1 MNRPEPM
8 PTLPSGT
15 ADAVLDALPHPV
27 IMIADDG
34 RIANA
39 NAAAEAFF
47 EASLP
52 LLRRHTLNELVPFGS
67 PLLAL
72 IDQARSRG
80 SAVNE
85 YKVDLGTPRNPGER
99 LVDLHVAPL
108 PDRAD
113 HLVIMLQERTIAD
126 KMDRQLTHRGA
137 ARSVIALAAMLA
149 HEIKN
154 PLSGIRGA
162 AQLLEHSV
170 GDDDR
175 TLTRLICDET
185 DRIVKLVDRMEVF
198 SDERPVERESVN
210 IHAILE
216 HVKRLAQSGFARHI
230 KFVEEYDPSLPPVLA
245 NRDQLIQVFL
255 NLVKNAAEAIGDD
268 ASDGEIHLSTAFR
281 PGVRLSLPGHKT
293 RVSLPLEFCVR
304 DNGPGVPDDL
314 LPHLFDPFVTTKA
327 SGSGL
332 GLALVAKIVGDHG
345 GIIECESQSRRT
357 TFRVLMPIYLGD
369 GAEPGGVDLKGMPM
383 PAGNILVADDDAAIR
398 TVLNQALSRA
408 GYEVRSTS
416 NAATLWRWVSQ
427 GDGDL
432 VITDVVMPD
441 ENAFDLLPRIKKVRP
456 ELPVIIMSAQ
466 NTFMTAVRASER
478 GAYEYLPKP
487 FDLKELIA
495 IVGRALSEPKERA
508 RPAVKPEDFESIPL
522 VGRSPA
528 MQEIYRVLA
537 RLMQTDLTVMIT
549 GESGT
554 GKELVARALHDYGK
568 RRSGPFVAINMAAI
582 PRDLIESELFGHE
595 KGAFTGANTRSSGRF
610 EQAEGGTLFL
620 DEIGDM
626 PMEAQTRLLRVLQQ
640 GEYTTV
646 GGRTPIKADV
656 RIVAASNKDLR
667 ILIQQGLF
675 REDLFFRLNVVPLRL
690 PPLRERIEDVP
701 DLIRH
706 FFNQV
711 EREGL
716 PAKQLEPSALERL
729 KRHRWP
735 GNVRELENLARRLA
749 ALYPQEMI
757 SAAVIDT
764 ELSQPAM
771 VSASDEPRA
780 EEGLSAA
787 VERHLAAYFASFGDE
802 LPPPG
807 LYHRMLREVEHPLLS
822 VTLAATR
829 GNQIRAADLLGVNRN
844 TLRKKIRDL
853 EIQVFRGSG

>member
-1 MNRPEPM
+1 
-8 PTLPSGT
+8 
-15 ADAVLDALPHPV
+15 
-27 IMIADDG
+27 
-34 RIANA
+34 
-39 NAAAEAFF
+39 
-47 EASLP
+47 
-52 LLRRHTLNELVPFGS
+52 
-67 PLLAL
+67 
-72 IDQARSRG
+72 
-80 SAVNE
+80 
-85 YKVDLGTPRNPGER
+85 
-99 LVDLHVAPL
+99 
-108 PDRAD
+108 
-113 HLVIMLQERTIAD
+113 
-126 KMDRQLTHRGA
+126 
-137 ARSVIALAAMLA
+137 
-149 HEIKN
+149 
-154 PLSGIRGA
+154 
-162 AQLLEHSV
+162 
-170 GDDDR
+170 
-175 TLTRLICDET
+175 
-185 DRIVKLVDRMEVF
+185 
-198 SDERPVERESVN
+198 
-210 IHAILE
+210 
-216 HVKRLAQSGFARHI
+216 
-230 KFVEEYDPSLPPVLA
+230 
-245 NRDQLIQVFL
+245 
-255 NLVKNAAEAIGDD
+255 
-268 ASDGEIHLSTAFR
+268 
-281 PGVRLSLPGHKT
+281 
-293 RVSLPLEFCVR
+293 
-304 DNGPGVPDDL
+304 
-314 LPHLFDPFVTTKA
+314 
-327 SGSGL
+327 
-332 GLALVAKIVGDHG
+332 
-345 GIIECESQSRRT
+345 
-357 TFRVLMPIYLGD
+357 
-369 GAEPGGVDLKGMPM
+369 M
-383 PAGNILVADDDAAIR
+383 PAGSILVADDDAAIR

-427 GDGDL
+427 GEGDL

-441 ENAFDLLPRIKKVRP
+441 ENAFDLLPRIKKLRP
-456 ELPVIIMSAQ
+456 QLPVIIMSAQ

-487 FDLKELIA
+487 FDLKELIG

-508 RPAVKPEDFESIPL
+508 RPAPKAEDFDSIPL

-568 RRSGPFVAINMAAI
+568 RRNGPFVAINMAAI

-595 KGAFTGANTRSSGRF
+595 KGAFTGANSRSSGRF

-656 RIVAASNKDLR
+656 RIIAATNKDLR

-690 PPLRERIEDVP
+690 PPLRERTEDVP

-706 FFNQV
+706 FFTQV

-716 PAKQLEPSALERL
+716 PAKQLDQAALERL

-749 ALYPQEMI
+749 ALYPQETI
-757 SAAVIDT
+757 SAAVIDA

-771 VSASDEPRA
+771 VSGDEESRA
-780 EEGLSAA
+780 EEGLSGA
-787 VERHLAAYFASFGDE
+787 VERHLASYFASFGEE

-807 LYHRMLREVEHPLLS
+807 LYHRVLREIEHPLLS

-853 EIQVFRGSG
+853 DIQVFRSSN